1 MFLYASRCIVRV
13 RPENSCRISGSISSL
28 CRMVE
33 RTLEM
38 MLGKYMGLNDISL
51 RQGTSEDEPFLLAL
65 RRLTMDEHLMR
76 VGEPTDDAAHLTRIR
91 YRACD
96 AHIVCRSPA
105 RPG

>member
-1 MFLYASRCIVRV
+1 
-13 RPENSCRISGSISSL
+13 
-28 CRMVE
+28 MVE